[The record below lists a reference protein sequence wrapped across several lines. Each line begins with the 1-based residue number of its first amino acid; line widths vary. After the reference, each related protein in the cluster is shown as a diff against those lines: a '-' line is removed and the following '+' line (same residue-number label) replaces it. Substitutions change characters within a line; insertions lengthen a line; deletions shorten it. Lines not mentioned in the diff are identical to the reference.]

1 LKLML
6 EKGAVRKDPGGRL
19 NIALVYPNTYFVGMS
34 NLGVH
39 AMYRAFNDHPGIV
52 CERFFS
58 DYSHSVESSR
68 VLSEFH
74 IIAFSVSYELDWINA
89 ARILS
94 EAKIPILA
102 SERNGAP
109 VVIAG
114 GAALTMNPEPASD
127 MLDLCFLG
135 DGEPAPEMLY
145 DAFIKSPGYEEFLD
159 MLYGSPG
166 IYIPGRPCNKTFSHS
181 TINPVT
187 SPAHTSIITDST
199 AFSDMFLVETAR
211 GCPFSCMFCAA
222 RKIYSPFRAV
232 RLDNLIPVFE
242 KAKTAGLKLGM
253 VSASL
258 NNHPQTAAMF
268 EVIRGMGISIAP
280 PSLRLGMITPD
291 LINLIESSGTKG
303 VTLAPETGSELLR
316 KSLSKDISNEDVL
329 IGIEALVSAGIRD
342 IKLYFMIGLP
352 GETTDDIDSI
362 IDLVKR
368 CRQGFI
374 KVSRGNRRIGSI
386 QVSVNTFVPKPNTD
400 FERMEMVDIKEA
412 KARLKRIENGLK
424 RQSNVRLS
432 YESPKWTYLQAVIAR
447 GDRHVLELII
457 RLAYIPESSW
467 QDALKSWERNPDYY
481 ALRQRN
487 ENETLPWGHLK
498 SKGLDCNLKP

>member
-1 LKLML
+1 ML

-39 AMYRAFNDHPGIV
+39 AMYRALNDHPGIV

-58 DYSHSVESSR
+58 DSVRSLDSAR
-68 VLSEFH
+68 LISDFH

-89 ARILS
+89 ARILT

-102 SERNGAP
+102 SERRGAP

-114 GAALTMNPEPASD
+114 GAAVTMNPEPAAD

-135 DGEPAPEMLY
+135 DGEPAPHMLY
-145 DAFIKSPGYEEFLD
+145 DAFVKSSGYEEFLD
-159 MLYGSPG
+159 RLEDSPG
-166 IYIPGRPCNKTFSHS
+166 IYIPSRPINKTFSCS
-181 TINPVT
+181 TVNPVT

-232 RLDNLIPVFE
+232 KLDNLIPVFE
-242 KAKTAGLKLGM
+242 KAKATGLKLGM

-258 NNHPQTAAMF
+258 NNHPQTVDMF
-268 EVIRGMGISIAP
+268 KVIRDMGMNIAA

-291 LINLIESSGTKG
+291 LISLIESSGTKG
-303 VTLAPETGSELLR
+303 VTLAPETGSDRLR
-316 KSLSKDISNEDVL
+316 KSISKDIGNEVILND
-329 IGIEALVSAGIRD
+329 IESLVSAGIRD

-352 GETTDDIDSI
+352 GETINDVDSI

-374 KVSRGNRRIGSI
+374 KVSKGNRRIGNI
-386 QVSVNTFVPKPNTD
+386 QVSVNTFVPKPHTD
-400 FERMEMVDIKEA
+400 FERVEMVAIKDA
-412 KARLKRIENGLK
+412 KARLKRIEDGLK
-424 RQSNVRLS
+424 RQSNIRLS
-432 YESPKWTYLQAVIAR
+432 YEGPKWAYLQAVIAR

-457 RLAYIPESSW
+457 RLADVPESNW

-481 ALRQRN
+481 ALRKRD
-487 ENETLPWGHLK
+487 ENETLPWGFLRNKCLNSHLT
-498 SKGLDCNLKP
+498 P